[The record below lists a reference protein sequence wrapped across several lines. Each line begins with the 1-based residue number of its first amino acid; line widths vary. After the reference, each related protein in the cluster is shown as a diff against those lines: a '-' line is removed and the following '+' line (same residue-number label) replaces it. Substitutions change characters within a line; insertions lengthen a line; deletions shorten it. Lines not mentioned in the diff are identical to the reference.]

1 MVKINNFNTI
11 YRGKNILITG
21 HTGFKGSWLTI
32 WLTML
37 GANVIGYSLDPCNQ
51 YDNFNMC
58 GLKDKVIDIRGDI
71 RNLEELDCVFEKYK
85 PEFVF
90 HLAAQPLVRMSYE
103 YPKETYDINVM
114 GTLNVLE
121 CIKNSN
127 SVKVAVMVTT
137 DKCYENREQIW
148 GYRETDPLGG
158 YDPYSSSKACAEILI
173 SSYRNS
179 YMKLNSY
186 LKHGKAIASVR
197 AGNVIGG
204 GDWSLNRIVPDC
216 VKAIMDNNEIVV
228 RNPSAVRPWQF
239 VLEPLSGY
247 LLLASKLY
255 SEGPKYASA
264 WNFGP
269 NENMNIEVKDIVE
282 KIIKVYGKGNWVDDS
297 AANNLHE
304 ANLLTLDCAKS
315 RAYLKWK
322 PVLNFD
328 ETIEMTVE
336 WYKNFQ
342 NENMYN
348 FCSGQINSYIQRE
361 LDRNYLGL
369 GSEKLI

>member
-1 MVKINNFNTI
+1 M
-11 YRGKNILITG
+11 ITG
-21 HTGFKGSWLTI
+21 HTGFKGSWLSI

-37 GANVIGYSLDPCNQ
+37 GANVTGYSLEPCNK

-58 GLKDKVIDIRGDI
+58 ELKDKVIDIRGDI
-71 RNLEELDCVFEKYK
+71 RNLEELNCAFEKYK

-121 CIKNSN
+121 CIKSSN
-127 SVKVAVMVTT
+127 SVKVGIMVTT

-173 SSYRNS
+173 ASYRNS
-179 YMKLNSY
+179 YMNSNSY
-186 LKHGKAIASVR
+186 ENHGKAIASVR

-204 GDWSLNRIVPDC
+204 GDWSLSRIVPDC
-216 VKAIMDNNEIVV
+216 IKAIKKNDEIVV
-228 RNPSAVRPWQF
+228 RNPTAIRPWQF
-239 VLEPLSGY
+239 VLEPLCGY
-247 LLLASKLY
+247 LLLAAKLY
-255 SEGPKYASA
+255 SEGSKYASA

-269 NENMNIEVKDIVE
+269 NEDMNIQVKDIVE
-282 KIIKVYGKGNWVDDS
+282 KIIKIYGRGNWIDASDS
-297 AANNLHE
+297 NNLHE
-304 ANLLTLDCAKS
+304 ANLLSLDCAKS
-315 RAYLKWK
+315 RKYLGWG
-322 PVLNFD
+322 PILNLD
-328 ETIEMTVE
+328 DTLEMTVE

-342 NENMYN
+342 NENMYD
-348 FCSGQINSYIQRE
+348 FCSGQINTYIQRAM
-361 LDRNYLGL
+361 
-369 GSEKLI
+369 EKNCI